1 LAAVVGI
8 IYGLHGMAGS
18 IYILF
23 VLIMLG
29 LVETQQET
37 AGTTLFYISIPLTLG
52 AAYVYYK
59 KDMINFKLASI

>member
-1 LAAVVGI
+1 
-8 IYGLHGMAGS
+8 
-18 IYILF
+18 
-23 VLIMLG
+23 MLG